1 MFSNTSITA
10 GSTGVDF
17 GNSIF
22 STGTNAFLATTGTS
36 GHLSSASSNAYTLT
50 SALNVNN

>member
-1 MFSNTSITA
+1 VFSSTSITS
-10 GSTGVDF
+10 STGVDF

-22 STGTNAFLATTGTS
+22 STGTSAFLASSGTS
-36 GHLSSASSNAYTLT
+36 GHLSGTTSNAYTLT